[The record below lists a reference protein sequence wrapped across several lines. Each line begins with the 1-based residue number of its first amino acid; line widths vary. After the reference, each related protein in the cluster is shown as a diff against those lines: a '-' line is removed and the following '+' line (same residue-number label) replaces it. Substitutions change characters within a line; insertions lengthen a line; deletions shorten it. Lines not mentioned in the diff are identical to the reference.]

1 MFLLCSEYLNLCS
14 FLKTS
19 IENNSNFNKKLSYFL
34 LQTHLNNLSRNHLNN
49 SHSLVFNILFIH
61 FIIS

>member
-1 MFLLCSEYLNLCS
+1 MFILCSKFLNLRS

-19 IENNSNFNKKLSYFL
+19 IENNSYFNKKFL